1 MIEGTGPMTTPAS
14 FTSTVGVA
22 GFEVPVWVFL
32 VASVLLVLGGVA
44 AILARRADEE
54 GRALRAPVPATA
66 TVLFVVAAVVFLPP
80 FAVLLQAAI

>member
-1 MIEGTGPMTTPAS
+1 MTTAAS
-14 FTSTVGVA
+14 FTSTVGGA

-44 AILARRADEE
+44 ALLARRADEG

-80 FAVLLQAAI
+80 FAVLVQAFL